1 MAGVQSTHASS
12 LMITMFARVSLVL
25 VVCSIAQ
32 ADVRKDIEYAKAGDV
47 SLTFDANVPE
57 GDGPFP
63 TVILVHGGGFVR
75 GDKQMYVTP
84 LFSALTKAN
93 FTWFTI
99 NYRLAP
105 QYKFPAA
112 TDDVERAIQFVR
124 GHARQYKVDVNRIA
138 LIGESAGGQMVA
150 YVGAQNKPA
159 SQVSAVVALYGV
171 HDFVSRVVSQGKLL
185 DSSQAYLGVKE
196 LDADTAPVLI
206 KASAVSY
213 VRKGMPPF
221 LLIHGTRD
229 QQVPYEQSVE
239 MCAKMRQAGASCDLY
254 TVREGGHGMGG
265 WDRVPELQGYK
276 PYMIDWLKKTL
287 N

>member
-1 MAGVQSTHASS
+1 
-12 LMITMFARVSLVL
+12 MIPMLARLSLVL
-25 VVCSIAQ
+25 VFCAFAQ
-32 ADVRKDIEYAKAGDV
+32 AEMRKDIEYAKVGDV
-47 SLTFDANVPE
+47 SLTFDVSVPE
-57 GDGPFP
+57 GSGPFP
-63 TVILVHGGGFVR
+63 TAILVHGGGFVR
-75 GDKQMYVTP
+75 GDKQMYVSH
-84 LFSALTKAN
+84 LFPVLTKAN

-105 QYKFPAA
+105 QYRFPAA

-138 LIGESAGGQMVA
+138 LIGESAGGQMAA
-150 YVGAQNKPA
+150 YVGAQSKPA
-159 SQVSAVVALYGV
+159 SQVAAVVVLYGV

-185 DSSQAYLGVKE
+185 DTSQAYLGVKE

-239 MCAKMRQAGASCDLY
+239 MCAKMRLAGASCDLY

-265 WDRVPELQGYK
+265 WDRIPELQGYK
-276 PYMIDWLKKTL
+276 LYMIDWLKKIL

>member
-1 MAGVQSTHASS
+1 MISMLTRLS
-12 LMITMFARVSLVL
+12 LALLV
-25 VVCSIAQ
+25 CTFAQ
-32 ADVRKDIEYAKAGDV
+32 ADMRKDIEYAKAGNA
-47 SLTFDANVPE
+47 SLTFDVSVPE
-57 GDGPFP
+57 GPGPFP
-63 TVILVHGGGFVR
+63 TAILIHGGGFVR
-75 GDKQMYVTP
+75 GDKQMYVPP
-84 LFSALTKAN
+84 LFPVLTKAN

-99 NYRLAP
+99 NYRMAP

-138 LIGESAGGQMVA
+138 LIGESAGGQMA
-150 YVGAQNKPA
+150 SYVGAQNKPA
-159 SQVSAVVALYGV
+159 SQVAAVVVLYGV

-185 DSSQAYLGVKE
+185 DTSQAYLGVKE

-206 KASAVSY
+206 KASPVSY

-239 MCAKMRQAGASCDLY
+239 MCAKMRLAGASCDLY

-276 PYMIDWLKKTL
+276 LYMIDWLKKIL

>member
-1 MAGVQSTHASS
+1 MAGLQSAHASS
-12 LMITMFARVSLVL
+12 LMISMLARLSFVL
-25 VVCSIAQ
+25 VFCTFAQ
-32 ADVRKDIEYAKAGDV
+32 AELRRDIEYAKAGDV
-47 SLTFDANVPE
+47 PLTFDVSVPE
-57 GDGPFP
+57 GPGPFP
-63 TVILVHGGGFVR
+63 TAILVHGGGFVR
-75 GDKQMYVTP
+75 GDKQMYLPP
-84 LFSALTKAN
+84 LFPALTKAN

-138 LIGESAGGQMVA
+138 LIGESAGGQMVS

-159 SQVSAVVALYGV
+159 SQIAAVVALYGI

-185 DSSQAYLGVKE
+185 DTSQAYLGVKE
-196 LDADTAPVLI
+196 LDAETAPLLM
-206 KASAVSY
+206 KASGVSY

-229 QQVPYEQSVE
+229 QQIG
-239 MCAKMRQAGASCDLY
+239 RASC
-254 TVREGGHGMGG
+254 RE
-265 WDRVPELQGYK
+265 RV
-276 PYMIDWLKKTL
+276 
-287 N
+287 

>member
-1 MAGVQSTHASS
+1 MIAMPARLS
-12 LMITMFARVSLVL
+12 LILIFCAFARAEL
-25 VVCSIAQ
+25 
-32 ADVRKDIEYAKAGDV
+32 RKDIEYAKAGEA
-47 SLTFDANVPE
+47 SLTFDVNVPD
-57 GDGPFP
+57 GPGPFP
-63 TVILVHGGGFVR
+63 TAILVHGGGFVR
-75 GDKQMYVTP
+75 GDKQMYLPP
-84 LFSALTKAN
+84 LFPVLTKAN

-105 QYKFPAA
+105 QYRFPAA

-138 LIGESAGGQMVA
+138 LIGESAGGQMAA

-159 SQVSAVVALYGV
+159 SQVAAVVVLYGV
-171 HDFVSRVVSQGKLL
+171 HDFISRTVSQGKLL
-185 DSSQAYLGVKE
+185 DTSQAYLGVKE
-196 LDADTAPVLI
+196 LDAETAAVLI
-206 KASAVSY
+206 KASPVSY

-239 MCAKMRQAGASCDLY
+239 MCAKMRLSGASCDLY

-265 WDRVPELQGYK
+265 WDRSPELQGYK
-276 PYMIDWLKKTL
+276 PYMMDWLKKIL

>member
-1 MAGVQSTHASS
+1 MTSMLARLSVI
-12 LMITMFARVSLVL
+12 LMFCAL
-25 VVCSIAQ
+25 AQ
-32 ADVRKDIEYAKAGDV
+32 AELRKDIEYAKAGEV
-47 SLTFDANVPE
+47 PLTFDVSVPE
-57 GDGPFP
+57 GPGPFP
-63 TVILVHGGGFVR
+63 TAILVHGGGFVR
-75 GDKQMYVTP
+75 GDKQMYVPP
-84 LFSALTKAN
+84 LFPVLTKAN

-138 LIGESAGGQMVA
+138 LIGESSGGQMAA

-159 SQVSAVVALYGV
+159 SQVAAVVALYGI

-185 DSSQAYLGVKE
+185 DTSQAYLGVKE
-196 LDADTAPVLI
+196 LDAETAQILI

-239 MCAKMRQAGASCDLY
+239 MCAKMRLAGASCDLY

-265 WDRVPELQGYK
+265 WDRTPELQGYK
-276 PYMIDWLKKTL
+276 QYMIDWLKKTL